1 MGGRAKGLGGQGAWE
16 RFSSLADQS
25 HLQILVKLHFVPNH
39 GHIELILEA
48 T

>member
-1 MGGRAKGLGGQGAWE
+1 MKGGTKGLGGQGTRE

-25 HLQILVKLHFVPNH
+25 HLQILVKLNFVPDH
-39 GHIELILEA
+39 GHIEFILEA